1 MEGPNRLKH
10 FMWRLAHNSLALRS
24 NLSRRGMK
32 IDPRCP
38 LCNYA
43 WEDGGHLFLRCKHV
57 KAVWRCAGLED
68 LRVELTNCHDAKEV
82 VSTILSKDNEVQVKA
97 SFLLN
102 NVWHERNSVRE
113 GNQRRLSEVL
123 ASLSGKQATEIMN
136 LSSPAPASSSAHGR
150 SRTWER
156 PFADTLKINA
166 DGAFRENDK
175 NGGWG
180 YVIQS
185 ASGRLRFASSPL
197 HMEVLACLEGVKA
210 AASLGLHD
218 VCLETDAQQVVWAV
232 QGDEFRLSLVG
243 GLVHNLKEIITENFV
258 NFHVRYVPRQCSCV
272 AHELASIGSR
282 SVESDSVVTAG
293 VPDCILYFFLNNLY
307 CT

>member
-1 MEGPNRLKH
+1 M
-10 FMWRLAHNSLALRS
+10 
-24 NLSRRGMK
+24 
-32 IDPRCP
+32 
-38 LCNYA
+38 
-43 WEDGGHLFLRCKHV
+43 
-57 KAVWRCAGLED
+57 
-68 LRVELTNCHDAKEV
+68 
-82 VSTILSKDNEVQVKA
+82 
-97 SFLLN
+97 
-102 NVWHERNSVRE
+102 RE

-180 YVIQS
+180 CVIRDDNGGVLQS

-210 AASLGLHD
+210 AVSLCLHD

-243 GLVHNLKEIITENFV
+243 GLVHNLKEIIAENFV
-258 NFHVRYVPRQCSCV
+258 NFHVRYVPRQCNRV

-282 SVESDSVVTAG
+282 SVESDSVVTAECPI
-293 VPDCILYFFLNNLY
+293 VY